1 MNVRFRV
8 LLLIAL
14 MAGVLACGSA
24 FAQGTQPQ
32 ADAGTRVEASPEQP
46 GPASQPAAEKEKP
59 EQPEAAQEEPA
70 PPAETPS
77 EPEAPPLQAIEPS
90 DHHSSP
96 LSIAAKNATLPL
108 AIVKHDDYRDWVA
121 AQIFMVIAG
130 LIVTLIILV
139 VAPQASTV
147 VLAAV
152 DAEPMRCMI
161 VGGAGMFAL
170 SIINY
175 INGQLFHTIIWI
187 PFGIAIGVL
196 AGITFIYA
204 GLIGTVYFGGPV
216 ARKMGWRVP
225 SFFFRSMLGLLALAV
240 LNCIPFLN
248 LGSLLIEA
256 FLFPVG
262 LGALII
268 TGFGR
273 DPGWLTKR
281 MHRRA

>member
-1 MNVRFRV
+1 
-8 LLLIAL
+8 LLIVL
-14 MAGVLACGSA
+14 MASVMACSSA
-24 FAQGTQPQ
+24 FAQT
-32 ADAGTRVEASPEQP
+32 T
-46 GPASQPAAEKEKP
+46 PA
-59 EQPEAAQEEPA
+59 QPEAPASAVAPQEPSTPSPPAAGWKDPSAFAEPEAKPEEPVPPA
-70 PPAETPS
+70 PPVAIAE
-77 EPEAPPLQAIEPS
+77 
-90 DHHSSP
+90 HHQSSP
-96 LSIAAKNATLPL
+96 LHVAAKNARLPL
-108 AIVKHDDYRDWVA
+108 AIIKHDDYRDWVS
-121 AQIFMVIAG
+121 AQLFMIIAG
-130 LIVTLIILV
+130 LIVTLIVLV
-139 VAPQASTV
+139 MAPQASTT

-152 DAEPMRCMI
+152 DAEPLRCMI

-175 INGQLFHTIIWI
+175 INGQLFQTIIWI
-187 PFGIAIGVL
+187 PFGLAIAVL

-216 ARKMGWRVP
+216 ARKLGWRVP
-225 SFFFRSMLGLLALAV
+225 GFFWRSALGLCGLAI
-240 LNCIPFLN
+240 LNCIPFVN

-281 MHRRA
+281 MHKRG